1 MTIRDKYDIA
11 IKNIKSQLKV
21 GYLAVTRTDDLYE
34 IEILRKA
41 IEEYEKNHFKDNQR
55 KVLMKRDSKHGKD

>member
-1 MTIRDKYDIA
+1 MTINDEYDIA
-11 IKNIKSQLKV
+11 LKNIKSQLKV
-21 GYLAVTRTDDLYE
+21 GYLNVINTLNWCE

-55 KVLMKRDSKHGKD
+55 KALMKRDSKYGKN

>member
-1 MTIRDKYDIA
+1 MTIHDEYNVA
-11 IKNIKSQLKV
+11 LKNIKSQLKV

-41 IEEYEKNHFKDNQR
+41 IEEYEKNHFNNDQR
-55 KVLMKRDSKHGKD
+55 KALMKRDSKYGKD

>member
-1 MTIRDKYDIA
+1 MTIHDEYDIA
-11 IKNIKSQLKV
+11 LKNIKSQLKV

-41 IEEYEKNHFKDNQR
+41 IEEYEKNRFKDDQ
-55 KVLMKRDSKHGKD
+55 

>member
-1 MTIRDKYDIA
+1 MTIHDEYDIA
-11 IKNIKSQLKV
+11 LKNIKSQLKV

-41 IEEYEKNHFKDNQR
+41 IEEFEKNHFNNDK
-55 KVLMKRDSKHGKD
+55 

>member
-1 MTIRDKYDIA
+1 MA
-11 IKNIKSQLKV
+11 IHDEYNIVLKNIKSQLKV
-21 GYLAVTRTDDLYE
+21 GYLNVIDTLNWYE

-55 KVLMKRDSKHGKD
+55 KTLIKRDSKHGKD

>member
-1 MTIRDKYDIA
+1 MTIHDEYDIA
-11 IKNIKSQLKV
+11 LKNIKSQLKV

-55 KVLMKRDSKHGKD
+55 KALMKRDSKHGKD

>member
-1 MTIRDKYDIA
+1 MNIQDEYDIA
-11 IKNIKSQLKV
+11 LKNIKSQLKV

-41 IEEYEKNHFKDNQR
+41 IEEYEKNHFKDDQ
-55 KVLMKRDSKHGKD
+55 

>member
-1 MTIRDKYDIA
+1 MTIHDEYYIA
-11 IKNIKSQLKV
+11 LKNIKSQLKV

-41 IEEYEKNHFKDNQR
+41 IEEYEKNHFKDDKR
-55 KVLMKRDSKHGKD
+55 KALMKRDSKDGKD